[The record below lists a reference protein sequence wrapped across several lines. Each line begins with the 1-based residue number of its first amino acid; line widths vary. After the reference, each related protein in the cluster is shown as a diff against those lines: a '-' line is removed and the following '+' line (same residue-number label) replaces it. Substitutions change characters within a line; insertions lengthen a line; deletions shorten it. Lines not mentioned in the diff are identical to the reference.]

1 MEKVRIGI
9 IGGTGVVDIESFELV
24 EKRDI
29 ITPYGRTSAPISI
42 FDAKGV
48 KIAFLPRHG
57 EGHRI
62 PPHKVNYR
70 ANIWALKEIGV
81 ERILAPHAVGSLK
94 EEFKPG
100 MLVFPDQFIDFT
112 KKRDYTFYDGPKVV
126 HIGTAQPFCPELRK
140 LLAENAEKLGF
151 EFSEKGTY
159 ICIEGPRFST
169 KAESF
174 MFRNFADIIGMTLVP
189 EAQLARELE
198 ICYVSISMVTDYD
211 VWKEQEEVST
221 ELVLETMRKNVDKT
235 KKLIE
240 RVIPQIPEKRA
251 CICSKALEGA
261 EI

>member
-1 MEKVRIGI
+1 MEKARIGI

-42 FDAKGV
+42 FDTKGV

-140 LLAENAEKLGF
+140 LLMENAEKLGF
-151 EFSEKGTY
+151 EFSKKGTY

-221 ELVLETMRKNVDKT
+221 ELVLETMRRNVDKT

-240 RVIPQIPEKRA
+240 RVIPQIPEKRT